1 MSSRKTW
8 ERRVLAPLIKELE
21 DRGALVIEGLVDTGH
36 GLVFAHEAL
45 SEHDEGRAR
54 DAVDL
59 VLARLLR
66 SYGTVGAVGV
76 SDREDDEEG
85 FEADEEDEALDEE
98 LLQDDG
104 DDEDYDEE
112 LIDSIDALVTPDEI
126 PGAVLDVSGLPAGA
140 VG

>member
-21 DRGALVIEGLVDTGH
+21 DRGVLVIDGLVDTGH

-54 DAVDL
+54 DAVDS
-59 VLARLLR
+59 VLARLRR
-66 SYGTVGAVGV
+66 SYGTVGAAGV

-98 LLQDDG
+98 
-104 DDEDYDEE
+104 YDEE